1 MTQRYRTIAGLALGT
16 LMACLLG
23 ACNKTDTPSSS
34 AIVAPNA
41 STPAASPVVVAP
53 APPAAQPSTQTA
65 PAYPAGS
72 YTAPSPPPPK
82 KSYPQASASEISAFI
97 NAAELGN
104 VAGVKRYMAS
114 GYDIDRKAGDHRRYG
129 TRAGHTAVSR
139 AAYAGRLAVVRLL
152 VESGAYVD
160 GDSLRAGALGG
171 NPKIVR
177 YLLDAGIK
185 FNRNELSIAA
195 VSGVGNPAIL
205 GMLLD
210 AGADPNFR
218 VDKGWTPLTFAA
230 ADGKVESVRLL
241 LARGANPNDQGSRD
255 TPLIMA
261 AYGGHLPTIK
271 LLVAAGANPNAVG
284 NDGRTPHQAAM
295 SARKREAA
303 EFLGAQAGGRPSH
316 GGGKPSWGDS
326 RQQHRGDGR
335 QPHGGARPPLAPP
348 TVAPVVGVKPPPA
361 PPAAVVK
368 PVAPPPPSP
377 PVASVKPVPPAG
389 VVKPQDNSAANL
401 ACQVQSRGTTKQ
413 MIVTYKLGEQIY
425 AISDP
430 AIMRAKRRGWIDGKQ
445 KFSQAEMQDLLKRG
459 AAKCP

>member
-1 MTQRYRTIAGLALGT
+1 
-16 LMACLLG
+16 
-23 ACNKTDTPSSS
+23 
-34 AIVAPNA
+34 
-41 STPAASPVVVAP
+41 
-53 APPAAQPSTQTA
+53 
-65 PAYPAGS
+65 
-72 YTAPSPPPPK
+72 
-82 KSYPQASASEISAFI
+82 
-97 NAAELGN
+97 
-104 VAGVKRYMAS
+104 MAS
-114 GYDIDRKAGDHRRYG
+114 GYDIDRKAGDDRRYG
-129 TRAGHTAVSR
+129 SRAGHTAVSR

-171 NPKIVR
+171 NPRVVR
-177 YLLDAGIK
+177 YLLDAGMK

-195 VSGVGNPAIL
+195 LNAVGNPAIL

-261 AYGGHLPTIK
+261 AYAGHLPTIK
-271 LLVAAGANPNAVG
+271 LLLAAGANPNAVG

-295 SARKREAA
+295 SARKREAS
-303 EFLGAQAGGRPSH
+303 EFLGAQTGGRPSH
-316 GGGKPSWGDS
+316 GGGKPSWSDNM
-326 RQQHRGDGR
+326 QQHRGDGR
-335 QPHGGARPPLAPP
+335 QPHGGARPPVAPAPVPPVIGVKPPAVPPPAPP
-348 TVAPVVGVKPPPA
+348 AAIVKPAPPPPA

-401 ACQVQSRGTTKQ
+401 TCQVESRGATKQ

-430 AIMRAKRRGWIDGKQ
+430 AIMRAKRRGWMDGKQ

-459 AAKCP
+459 VAKCP